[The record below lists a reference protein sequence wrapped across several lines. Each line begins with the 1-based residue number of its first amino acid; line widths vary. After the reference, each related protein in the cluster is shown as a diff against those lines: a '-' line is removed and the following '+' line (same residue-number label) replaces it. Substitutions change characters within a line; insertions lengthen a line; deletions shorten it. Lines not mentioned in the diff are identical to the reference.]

1 MFEDVGITDDE
12 DSFSA
17 EENPRKTRRNTIR
30 YESEEDVRPS
40 DEVANEDD
48 AQNQPTALPSSR
60 NDSLVDD
67 NKTENDV
74 LEISLHLETSTQ
86 LEPEREELPD
96 FMHNV
101 IVTNAS
107 VDITS
112 VETDSPI
119 RNHLDAVTEE
129 NNSSLDTCIETHG
142 LASPGRSACVSPA
155 SSNGGIYSVSF
166 LLFSTKYRGLTFMWS
181 MNAALVMEGFEK

>member
-1 MFEDVGITDDE
+1 MFEDVAITDDE

-30 YESEEDVRPS
+30 YESEEDQPS
-40 DEVANEDD
+40 DQVATEDD

-74 LEISLHLETSTQ
+74 LAISLHLENSIQ
-86 LEPEREELPD
+86 LESEQD

-107 VDITS
+107 VDITT
-112 VETDSPI
+112 VETDSSI

-155 SSNGGIYSVSF
+155 SSNGGIYSVSS
-166 LLFSTKYRGLTFMWS
+166 LI
-181 MNAALVMEGFEK
+181 